1 MRSDKK
7 MGPASLLLSLCEELY
22 EKFRSRIPKAN
33 FLFLSDLSIFNY
45 GAAQVNPEQVT
56 VWISSF
62 SPPFSL
68 SS

>member
-33 FLFLSDLSIFNY
+33 FLFLSDIFIFNY

-56 VWISSF
+56 V
-62 SPPFSL
+62 
-68 SS
+68 